1 MKIHLKN
8 IHKEFETRSFF
19 KTETKKVLEDIN
31 FSIGNNDIFGLIG
44 KNGAGKS
51 TLLKIILGL
60 IEPSAGEIVFD
71 GKSKPLLGYTNC
83 NPRSFFWR
91 ISTRDNLVFYS
102 KMLGVEKKNIEKNI
116 RHIANILNIEKLL
129 DKPFMYLSSGQM
141 QSVNIARAL
150 LQKPDM
156 LLLDE
161 PTTSLDHESSN
172 SIINILAR
180 YLRDNKIPAI
190 WCSHNYFELNRVC
203 NKFGI
208 LKDKKLIYKNS
219 KINSFHQLAINYEFE
234 VAKSDIDKVE
244 RVLRIKIDNKHG
256 PETCFFS
263 LTDNTLKINDV
274 IDIIRSEDVRILSLE
289 KNFNH
294 FENYII

>member
-102 KMLGVEKKNIEKNI
+102 KMLRVEKKNIEKNI

-172 SIINILAR
+172 SIIKILAR

-256 PETCFFS
+256 LETCFFS